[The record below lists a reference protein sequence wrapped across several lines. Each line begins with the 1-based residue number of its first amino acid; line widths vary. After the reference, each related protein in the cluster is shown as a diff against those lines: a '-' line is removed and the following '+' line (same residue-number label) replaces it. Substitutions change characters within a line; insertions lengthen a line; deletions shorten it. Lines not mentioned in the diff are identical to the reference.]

1 MRTAILSAAA
11 ILLMLLAVSGCS
23 SQGESMENSS
33 AQALQTI
40 SAGDAILLISL
51 DPTLTIID
59 VRTAGEY
66 ATGHIPGAVNIDI
79 SSSFTEGLGKLDRDG
94 TYLIYCAAGG
104 RGSSALRIMGEE
116 GFMNVYNLR
125 GGISAW
131 EREGGAIAR

>member
-11 ILLMLLAVSGCS
+11 VLLMLLAVSGCA
-23 SQGESMENSS
+23 SQGESMESS
-33 AQALQTI
+33 PAQALQTI

-66 ATGHIPGAVNIDI
+66 AAGHIPGAVNIDI

-104 RGSSALRIMGEE
+104 KSSSALRIMEEE
-116 GFMNVYNLR
+116 GFMNVYNIR
-125 GGISAW
+125 RGISAW
-131 EREGGAIAR
+131 EMAGGAIVR